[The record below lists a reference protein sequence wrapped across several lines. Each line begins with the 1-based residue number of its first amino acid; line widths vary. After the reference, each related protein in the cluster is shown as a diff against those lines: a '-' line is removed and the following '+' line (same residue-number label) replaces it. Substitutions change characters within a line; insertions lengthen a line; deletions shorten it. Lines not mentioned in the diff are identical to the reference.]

1 MAGHVRLRYCL
12 AMPTPDNVTLCDLC
26 RSLLLQ
32 PAPVKPH
39 KFMGLT
45 DVRPPEAYGDAIERR
60 YSCLECGTTWLRTT
74 SETGLDMVFLPLEWL
89 A

>member
-1 MAGHVRLRYCL
+1 M
-12 AMPTPDNVTLCDLC
+12 
-26 RSLLLQ
+26 
-32 PAPVKPH
+32 KPH
-39 KFMGLT
+39 KLMGLT

-74 SETGLDMVFLPLEWL
+74 SESGLDMVFLPLEWL